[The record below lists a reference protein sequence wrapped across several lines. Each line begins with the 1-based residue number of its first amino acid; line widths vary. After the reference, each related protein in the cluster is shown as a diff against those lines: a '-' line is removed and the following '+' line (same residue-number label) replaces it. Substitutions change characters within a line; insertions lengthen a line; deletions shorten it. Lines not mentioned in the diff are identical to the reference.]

1 MKTCDY
7 EQNLVSDGQL
17 PRLLLPSCS
26 DDIDAHDPV
35 ASFLCTD
42 KFVHSFPTHLWLW
55 FLLSLLCLY
64 TWMSL
69 VSFLARIMDLDG
81 NPMTATKRSFDS
93 KNRVGKSVKH
103 AKKKTHDRHVPKVK
117 KAQDQMKSPP
127 PATPI
132 MSPIVTLVVGS
143 DQRLFVAHEDVLSC
157 SPFFATILQEQ
168 MVEDNMNKAVVLPD
182 EEPEILSCILEFL
195 YKGDY
200 FPRLLRNKNT
210 DSWGLENAQDIYN
223 TGGRGSSEATIFHAA
238 VGDLVLR
245 DTVVYCA
252 AERYELEDLKK
263 LALRKQGLQSGIP
276 IDVILRSARYAY
288 DHTPETEYRLRAH
301 YLAMIIRTRQIFKSS
316 GTMQL
321 EMENGHK
328 FFFDLFV
335 AMCNHMDDLE
345 DLRESELPK
354 KV

>member
-1 MKTCDY
+1 
-7 EQNLVSDGQL
+7 
-17 PRLLLPSCS
+17 
-26 DDIDAHDPV
+26 
-35 ASFLCTD
+35 
-42 KFVHSFPTHLWLW
+42 
-55 FLLSLLCLY
+55 
-64 TWMSL
+64 
-69 VSFLARIMDLDG
+69 
-81 NPMTATKRSFDS
+81 MTAGKRSFDS

-103 AKKKTHDRHVPKVK
+103 AKKRTFDRHVSKAK
-117 KAQDQMKSPP
+117 KMQEKMETPP

-132 MSPIVTLVVGS
+132 MSPIVTLIVGV
-143 DQRLFVAHEDVLSC
+143 DQRLFVAHEDILSR

-168 MVEDNMNKAVVLPD
+168 VVEDNMNKAVVLPD
-182 EEPEILSCILEFL
+182 EEPEILSCVLEFL

-200 FPRLLRNKNT
+200 FPRILRNKKT
-210 DSWGLENAQDIYN
+210 DSWELENAQDIYN
-223 TGGRGSSEATIFHAA
+223 TGGRGSSEATIFHSA
-238 VGDLVLR
+238 VGDVVLR

-252 AERYELEDLKK
+252 AERYELENLKK

-288 DHTPETEYRLRAH
+288 DHTPDTEYRLRAH

-316 GTMQL
+316 GTMQM
-321 EMENGHK
+321 EMETGHK

-345 DLRESELPK
+345 DIRESDLPK